1 MVYKNMLAFL
11 KFVGTI
17 LSQILI
23 LFIKGYRLIVSPYL
37 PNSCRYNPTC
47 SQYGIDAISK
57 HGPLKGSWLTVKRIL
72 RCHPWGGH
80 GYDPVP

>member
-1 MVYKNMLAFL
+1 MLAFL

>member
-1 MVYKNMLAFL
+1 MVCNTMYSFL
-11 KFVGTI
+11 KRIGNFISQVFI
-17 LSQILI
+17 LL
-23 LFIKGYRLIVSPYL
+23 IKGYRLIVSPYL

-47 SQYGIDAISK
+47 SQYGIDAITK
-57 HGPLKGSWLTVKRIL
+57 YGFIKGSWLTLKRIL